1 MQANTRAG
9 DAPMGCVDDFWM
21 VKYKIE
27 HKSVACVCVA
37 MQLFMMVQ
45 GEDAPQCA
53 YAQ

>member
-9 DAPMGCVDDFWM
+9 DAPMGCVDVSWM

-27 HKSVACVCVA
+27 HRSVARVCVA
-37 MQLFMMVQ
+37 MQLFTMVQ
-45 GEDAPQCA
+45 GADVPQCA